1 MTVNTNIIDNV
12 INNDL
17 CIGCGMCVY
26 ICDSKALELH
36 WNEYGFLVPILKGKC
51 TSNNN
56 CVNVCPFYPF
66 PKEMVETENKIAD
79 IFINDSNFY
88 HPKIGK
94 YIGIYAGY
102 AKEFRLT
109 SSSGGIATFVFSQLL
124 KNGFV
129 EHVFSVIESTKPDTL
144 YEYSVCNSME
154 ELIKASKTKYYPVT
168 LASVFNKIHDLPGK
182 VAIVGV
188 ACFIKAIRLAQNENH
203 ELKEKIPFLA
213 GIICG
218 GVKSR
223 FFTEYLAGKA
233 GVKKENILNPQ
244 FRIKNFNS
252 SASDYSFS
260 CYDKNDKQEK
270 SIRMR
275 TVGDMWGTS
284 FFKANACDFCD
295 DVTAE
300 LADISLGDA
309 WLQPF
314 SKDGKGTN
322 VIVTRSA
329 IAEELIRNGI
339 IEDKLVIEEL
349 SLERFLASQQG
360 SFNHRH
366 NGLSTRIKK
375 AKKENRPIPPKRFG
389 NEKVNLYFKLVQ
401 NIRMNIRRESLEIWE
416 NNPDA
421 ILFDKKINRRLWQ
434 LKKATTL
441 YHYYQAAN
449 KRMRKLFFTTTHF
462 L

>member
-17 CIGCGMCVY
+17 CIGCGICVY
-26 ICDSKALELH
+26 MCGSKALEMH
-36 WNEYGFLVPILKGKC
+36 WNEYGFLVPKLIGKC
-51 TSNNN
+51 TSNNS

-66 PKEMVETENKIAD
+66 PKKMVETENKIAD

-109 SSSGGIATFVFSQLL
+109 SSSGGIATFVFSQLI

-168 LASVFNKIHDLPGK
+168 FASVFNKIHELPGK
-182 VAIVGV
+182 VAVVGV

-244 FRIKNFNS
+244 FRIKNFDS

-284 FFKANACDFCD
+284 LFKANACDFCD

-329 IAEELIRNGI
+329 IADQLIRNGI

-366 NGLSTRIKK
+366 TGLSARLKH
-375 AKKENRPIPPKRFG
+375 AKKHNIPTPPKRIG
-389 NEKVNLYFKLVQ
+389 NTRVTIDFKIVQELRMKIRQRSLDIWKDSPNAQSFDTGIKNQLNNLRF
-401 NIRMNIRRESLEIWE
+401 
-416 NNPDA
+416 
-421 ILFDKKINRRLWQ
+421 
-434 LKKATTL
+434 TTRI
-441 YHYYQAAN
+441 YHY
-449 KRMRKLFFTTTHF
+449 RKAIENRLKLLFSK
-462 L
+462 